1 MLQCIINN
9 TLCWLVTNMKT
20 MLYKVF
26 ICVLISGFVM
36 SPVWAQGE
44 APAWVGLSERWAEIR
59 FNLPAEKRGEAL
71 EALVQESRQVL
82 TSNSQRAEP
91 LVWHAVILS
100 TLGRFRGG
108 SEGLGLAKQAKLALD
123 QAEKI
128 QPEVLDG
135 LIYTLK
141 GSLYFKVPGWPIG
154 FGDPGLAETYLQKAL
169 ALNPGNIDANYF
181 YGEFLLHKR
190 NFKEAIKAFERVLTA
205 DPRPGQTLADAGRKR
220 EARAAIDRADGLMR
234 QQQAEINRV
243 LQ

>member
-1 MLQCIINN
+1 MLQCMTNN
-9 TLCWLVTNMKT
+9 TLCWLATDMLT
-20 MLYKVF
+20 MLYRLI
-26 ICVLISGFVM
+26 ICALISGLTM
-36 SPVWAQGE
+36 GSVWAQDG
-44 APAWVGLSERWAEIR
+44 ALAWVGLSERWAKIR
-59 FNLPAEKRGEAL
+59 FDLPIEKRGEAL
-71 EALVQESRQVL
+71 KALVQKSQQVL
-82 TSNSQRAEP
+82 TSNPQQAEP

-123 QAEKI
+123 QAEMI

-154 FGDPGLAETYLQKAL
+154 FGDPGLAENYLKKAL

-190 NFKEAIKAFERVLTA
+190 DFKGAIKAFERVLSA

-220 EARAAIDRADGLMR
+220 EARAAIDRANGLIR
-234 QQQAEINRV
+234 QQQVEINRV